1 MAVVPM
7 GTRIFRLP
15 GVDESGVGQDGALAY
30 ESCAIH
36 PEIIPLE
43 NPVPVDRRRLVGQL
57 IFNPDLKLK
66 NGSWK
71 MRNKSLELCQII
83 F

>member
-1 MAVVPM
+1 M

-57 IFNPDLKLK
+57 IFNPD
-66 NGSWK
+66 
-71 MRNKSLELCQII
+71 
-83 F
+83 